1 MRLQTGHDASLSA
14 ITVRDTRVCTADK
27 AGTVKLWAVDMQAAT
42 VACVATVDL
51 GLPRGIGHVALS
63 PDFTV
68 VAATSWDKEKREAS
82 LLLWDIASSVPRQLS
97 SLPIKPDVKPSA
109 ICFPSAETVVSV
121 QATHAVAWHAKP
133 TKWVRSTSLH

>member
-1 MRLQTGHDASLSA
+1 
-14 ITVRDTRVCTADK
+14 
-27 AGTVKLWAVDMQAAT
+27 
-42 VACVATVDL
+42 
-51 GLPRGIGHVALS
+51 
-63 PDFTV
+63 V
-68 VAATSWDKEKREAS
+68 VAATSWDKEKRDAS